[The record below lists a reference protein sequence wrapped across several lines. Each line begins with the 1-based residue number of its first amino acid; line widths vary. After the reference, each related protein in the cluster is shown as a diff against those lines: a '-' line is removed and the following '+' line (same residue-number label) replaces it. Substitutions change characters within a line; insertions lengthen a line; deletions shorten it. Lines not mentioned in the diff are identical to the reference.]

1 MPADPN
7 LLHLAMAGGGA
18 ALGLACAIWALAERR
33 AARATIRGLQAQGAR
48 ASAAASLRLAL
59 LEDGRDAVLAW
70 DARGTKQLCLH
81 EADIALRAC
90 LDGPDGAAL
99 SAALEALHCDGTG
112 FARAAR
118 DSDGRV
124 FAIRGRVLGGA
135 AAVWLEAERAE
146 DIRARQ
152 FGGLLDA
159 LPVPIW
165 LRDSGLKLNWAN
177 HAFLQA
183 VGADSIESARARQA
197 ALDRS
202 EPDFAAAA
210 LAEGRPRET
219 GRYSLVR
226 GVWRSFALT
235 HVPLESGEVGG
246 LALDISEATET
257 EIRLKRQIHNQAH
270 VLDRFKAAIAVFG
283 SDRKLEA
290 YNAAFVA
297 LWSLPRDWLDKGPT
311 HDALLDRLRET
322 RKLPERRD
330 FQAWKRQ
337 RLALHGAD
345 DESLEETWPLPNG
358 RTLRVGFRN
367 NPQGGAT
374 VLYEDVTEKFAL
386 ESSLNTLI
394 AAQAATLDALNE
406 AVAAFGPDGRLTL
419 HNAAFAEMW
428 EIRASLLTGQPHIR
442 AVAAACLAKFGDEE
456 MWDRLIATVSSSPS
470 QRRDWR
476 RIERGDG
483 VALSLSTVPLPDR
496 ATLIVFCDVTHR
508 AVIERAS
515 RERNEALETI
525 DRLRT
530 EYMKQLSYELR
541 VPLNTV
547 SGFAQQMMAEDR
559 GTLSGLQGERIQAIA
574 AGAEAMAAVVDS
586 MLEGLTGLTRHA
598 QTAPGDGLG
607 AAPPTGERRKS
618 RR

>member
-1 MPADPN
+1 MAADLS
-7 LLHLAMAGGGA
+7 LLHLAMAGGGI

-33 AARATIRGLQAQGAR
+33 AARAMRRGLRAQGAR
-48 ASAAASLRLAL
+48 ARASASLRQAI
-59 LEDGRDAVLAW
+59 LENGGDRVVAW
-70 DARGTKQLCLH
+70 DSRGRKQLCLR
-81 EADIALRAC
+81 EADVALRAC
-90 LDGPDGAAL
+90 LDGPQGAEV
-99 SAALEALHCDGTG
+99 SAALDALHREGTG
-112 FARAAR
+112 FARVAR
-118 DSDGRV
+118 DMDGQV
-124 FAIRGRVLGGA
+124 FALRGHVVGGT
-135 AAVWLEAERAE
+135 AAVWLEEERE
-146 DIRARQ
+146 GDVRARRLA
-152 FGGLLDA
+152 GLLDA

-165 LRDSGLKLNWAN
+165 LRDEELELHWAN
-177 HAFLQA
+177 QAFLQA
-183 VGADSIESARARQA
+183 VGADTLESARARRA
-197 ALDRS
+197 TLDRS
-202 EPDFAAAA
+202 EPDIAAAA
-210 LAEGRPRET
+210 MAEGRPRET

-235 HVPLESGEVGG
+235 HVPLDSGEVGG
-246 LALDISEATET
+246 LALDISEAAET

-270 VLDRFKAAIAVFG
+270 VLDRFKTAIAVFG
-283 SDRKLEA
+283 ADRKLEG

-297 LWSLPRDWLDKGPT
+297 LWSLPRDWLDRGPT

-374 VLYEDVTEKFAL
+374 ILYEDVTEKFAL
-386 ESSLNTLI
+386 ESSRKTQI
-394 AAQAATLDALNE
+394 AAQSATLDALNE

-419 HNAAFAEMW
+419 HNAAFGDIWNLDSA
-428 EIRASLLTGQPHIR
+428 LLAQRPHIR
-442 AVAAACLAKFGDEE
+442 AVAAACLAKFGDEA
-456 MWDRLIATVSSSPS
+456 MWDRLVATVSSSPA

-476 RIERGDG
+476 RIDRGDG
-483 VALSLSTVPLPDR
+483 MVLSLSTVPLPDR
-496 ATLIVFCDVTHR
+496 ATLIVFCDVSHR
-508 AVIERAS
+508 VGVETAS
-515 RERNEALETI
+515 QERNEALETI

-541 VPLNTV
+541 IPLNTV

-559 GTLSGLQGERIQAIA
+559 GTLSGAQGERIEAIA
-574 AGAEAMAAVVDS
+574 AGAEAMKAVVDN
-586 MLEGLTGLTRHA
+586 MLEGLTGMVPRA
-598 QTAPGDGLG
+598 RPVPRNAVVQTLPS
-607 AAPPTGERRKS
+607 GERRKV